1 MGQSRNLSLAI
12 ATAFS
17 MSVITGC
24 SSLGNN
30 RAKAIPTK
38 IASSSPYIVKEEV
51 AFLSATRSR
60 VKSLHNDYRSQ
71 PLSFP
76 DEFRSNDMFKAAQ
89 DILGQKH
96 ISTTNF
102 TSRPSSV
109 YVRPDSV
116 IRPSASRPASN
127 RAARKVYQPASN
139 TQPQVYR
146 VSNQDSMLD
155 NPLYEKILLELAGL
169 IPETPNRQQRQAAL
183 IPLSLAPTFK
193 PASAP
198 TRSNY
203 KTPLSHAPHE
213 DMWNHVRSGYQ
224 MGNYGNRR
232 DVQKFV
238 RSYGRKPERLQR
250 IANRATDYLHIVVN
264 ELQRRRMPTEL
275 ALLPFVESA
284 YVNTAYSHAGA
295 AGMWQFIPSTGRL
308 YGLKQNRGFDGRM
321 DALESTRAALD
332 YLQKLHRQF
341 KGDWFLALA
350 AYNAG
355 EGRVGRAV
363 RYNRARGRKTDYWSL
378 KLPRETREYVPRLL
392 AYKQII
398 ANPSKFGFRLP
409 VTPNAPRLVEIH
421 VNKPV
426 NLVKAARYA
435 GLAPDTLTNLN
446 PNFLKGITTPRV
458 SKRIL
463 LPRQTAGRIANII
476 HQLPA
481 ERRVSIAGKT
491 RRQLFKKKRYKS
503 SSKKKRYSSSKRRGY
518 RTHKVKRGE
527 TLYRIALRHGTT
539 VNKLKRLNGIR
550 SNRIRT
556 GSRLRLL

>member
-1 MGQSRNLSLAI
+1 MGQSRNLPLAI
-12 ATAFS
+12 AAALS
-17 MSVITGC
+17 MSVISGC
-24 SSLGNN
+24 SSVSSNQ
-30 RAKAIPTK
+30 AKTIPTQV
-38 IASSSPYIVKEEV
+38 AASSPYIVKEEV

-60 VKSLHNDYRSQ
+60 APVNPRVYNSGQLN
-71 PLSFP
+71 FP
-76 DEFRSNDMFKAAQ
+76 EEFKSNDMYQAAHS
-89 DILGQKH
+89 ILG
-96 ISTTNF
+96 TTAAPAPRYNNG
-102 TSRPSSV
+102 PVSV
-109 YVRPDSV
+109 YRRPDTI
-116 IRPSASRPASN
+116 IRSSTSQPSPT
-127 RAARKVYQPASN
+127 RAVRKTYQPTRN

-169 IPETPNRQQRQAAL
+169 IPETTNTQLRQPIPVALPARFIPAA
-183 IPLSLAPTFK
+183 
-193 PASAP
+193 AP

-203 KTPLSHAPHE
+203 RPPLTHAPHE
-213 DMWNHVRSGYQ
+213 DMWNHVRGGYQ
-224 MGNYGNRR
+224 WRNHGHLRQ
-232 DVQKFV
+232 VQKFV
-238 RSYGRKPERLQR
+238 RSYGRKPARLQR

-264 ELQRRRMPTEL
+264 ELKRRRMPTEL

-355 EGRVGRAV
+355 EGRVGRAI

-392 AYKQII
+392 AYKEII
-398 ANPSKFGFRLP
+398 ANPTAFGFRLP
-409 VTPNAPRLVEIH
+409 VTPNAPKLVQIH

-435 GLAPDTLTNLN
+435 GLASDTLTNLN

-463 LPRQTAGRIANII
+463 LPRQTAERLANII
-476 HQLPA
+476 HQMPA
-481 ERRVSIAGKT
+481 EKRVSIAGKT
-491 RRQLFKKKRYKS
+491 RRQLFKKKRYR

-518 RTHKVKRGE
+518 KTHKVRRGE
-527 TLYRIALRHGTT
+527 TLFRIAMRHGTT

>member
-12 ATAFS
+12 AAALS
-17 MSVITGC
+17 MSVATGC
-24 SSLGNN
+24 SSVGSNHV
-30 RAKAIPTK
+30 KTIPTQ
-38 IASSSPYIVKEEV
+38 AAASSPYIVKEEV
-51 AFLSATRSR
+51 AFLSAARSR
-60 VKSLHNDYRSQ
+60 APVRSQ
-71 PLSFP
+71 AYPSQQLNFP
-76 DEFRSNDMFKAAQ
+76 GEFKSNDMYQAAQ
-89 DILGQKH
+89 DILGQNTV
-96 ISTTNF
+96 SSSNY
-102 TSRPSSV
+102 SDEPASV
-109 YVRPDSV
+109 YRRPDSV
-116 IRPSASRPASN
+116 IRPVASRPTPR
-127 RAARKVYQPASN
+127 RAVQKTYQSARN
-139 TQPQVYR
+139 QPQAYR

-169 IPETPNRQQRQAAL
+169 IPETPRTQLRQPVPVTLSAPPAF
-183 IPLSLAPTFK
+183 IPAG
-193 PASAP
+193 AP

-203 KTPLSHAPHE
+203 RPALSHAPHE
-213 DMWNHVRSGYQ
+213 DMWNHVRDGYQ
-224 MGNYGNRR
+224 MGNHGYRR
-232 DVQKFV
+232 QVQKFV
-238 RSYGRKPERLQR
+238 RSYGRKPQRLQR

-264 ELQRRRMPTEL
+264 ELKRRRMPTEL

-295 AGMWQFIPSTGRL
+295 AGMWQFIPSTGRS

-332 YLQKLHRQF
+332 YLQKLHREF

-355 EGRVGRAV
+355 EGRVGRAI

-392 AYKQII
+392 AYKEII
-398 ANPSKFGFRLP
+398 ANPGAFGFRLP
-409 VTPNAPRLVEIH
+409 VTPNAPKLVEIH

-463 LPRQTAGRIANII
+463 LPRQTAGRLANII

-481 ERRVSIAGKT
+481 EKRVSIAGKT
-491 RRQLFKKKRYKS
+491 RRQLFKKKRYRV
-503 SSKKKRYSSSKRRGY
+503 SKKKRYSSSKRRAY
-518 RTHKVKRGE
+518 KTHKVRRGE
-527 TLYRIALRHGTT
+527 TLYRIAMRHGIT

-550 SNRIRT
+550 SNRINT